1 MPFLSYL
8 ATDIWKS
15 GDFQLEVPGKITILA
30 FTWTCV
36 RTATDQAQRILNE
49 DGAITFVES
58 GRASASSLLALRT
71 LVANGYLR
79 LSIPRAGRTVGS
91 SAEERAVF
99 VREAVEIIAEAISGQ
114 DIEADFDTVY
124 STRWQVDETGAQHDP
139 IVLRA
144 AWALINVWLAG
155 SLSGALS
162 NLASISE
169 AEDWFYGQDKELLPS
184 LANRLSA
191 RTRFSLIRPLGRL
204 KVDADLLDLLPYILE
219 PHGPGSRLSVM
230 KDPGTLDAWNAK
242 RDDGVFYT
250 PSDVADYM
258 VATAADDLRPDL
270 GPFLVLDPACG
281 TGVYLVA
288 MLRHAVA
295 TQGVDPLSYAI
306 AHLYGID
313 VSDRSVESCAFVLL
327 NYCLKSV
334 STGGHSPWSAWQA
347 LRLNL
352 AAADSLKLRIDRDSD
367 NADNCQ
373 RREKMRTRF
382 LQKGRDRAK
391 LLGYEPQAGT
401 RRINLF
407 GWEAE
412 KHSSIELGHLFPEM
426 SRGCDLLVG
435 NPPYAELGER
445 DDFKHLVEE
454 YATLKHSQPGGNEN
468 IYLLFVE
475 MMWRLT
481 KRGHS
486 AASLVVPLSIAYHQ
500 GKDYS
505 ACRQAMA
512 TKGGTWRCAFFDRE
526 PHALFGEDVKT
537 RNAILFRREAIAELG
552 HGLKAKIE
560 TGPLRKWTS
569 RTRDGLFNSIR
580 FTPIASSNIVR
591 GIPKLEGPELS
602 KVFTV
607 LVSRQDSLTT
617 LYKKA
622 RSLRQCAAFVP
633 CESPRVF
640 IASTA
645 YNFLNVYR
653 PLSDEESGLPG
664 SENSVHCLEFARV
677 DTANL
682 AFAVLCSRLVYGLW
696 HAQGDGFHVARW
708 FIESIPFGVSSFT
721 EAQSASLQGLGRE
734 LWDELQKHRI
744 VSVNRGKQTI
754 AFRPLACDRER
765 DEIDTILLKAAD
777 LPTSML
783 DVLRSFIV
791 STVFVDHT
799 DASRQHLISHFQ
811 RIETVPCPTERTST
825 PARRASSPRKN
836 GGNTRRQ
843 SGI

>member
-1 MPFLSYL
+1 
-8 ATDIWKS
+8 
-15 GDFQLEVPGKITILA
+15 
-30 FTWTCV
+30 
-36 RTATDQAQRILNE
+36 
-49 DGAITFVES
+49 
-58 GRASASSLLALRT
+58 
-71 LVANGYLR
+71 VANGDLR
-79 LSIPRAGRTVGS
+79 LSIPRAGRTVVS

-99 VREAVEIIAEAISGQ
+99 VREAIDIIAEALSGQ
-114 DIEADFDTVY
+114 DIEADFNTVY
-124 STRWQVDETGAQHDP
+124 GARWQVGETGAQHDP
-139 IVLRA
+139 IVRRA

-162 NLASISE
+162 CLASISE
-169 AEDWFYGQDKELLPS
+169 AEDWFYGQDKEPLPS
-184 LANRLSA
+184 LANRLNA
-191 RTRFSLIRPLGRL
+191 HTRFSLIRPLGRL
-204 KVDADLLDLLPYILE
+204 KVDADFLDLLPYILE
-219 PHGPGSRLSVM
+219 PHGPGSRLTVM
-230 KDPGTLDAWNAK
+230 KDPGTLNAWNAK

-258 VATAADDLRPDL
+258 VATASDDLRPAL
-270 GPFLVLDPACG
+270 SPFLVLDPACG

-306 AHLYGID
+306 EHLYGID

-334 STGGHSPWSAWQA
+334 SIGGTSPWSAWQA
-347 LRLNL
+347 IRLNL
-352 AAADSLKLRIDRDSD
+352 AAADALKLKVNRDSD
-367 NADNCQ
+367 HADNC
-373 RREKMRTRF
+373 RRRQEMRTRF
-382 LQKGRDRAK
+382 VQQGWDRAK
-391 LLGYEPQAGT
+391 LDGHEPQAGS
-401 RRINLF
+401 RRTNLF

-412 KHSSIELGHLFPEM
+412 RHSSIDLGRLFPEM

-435 NPPYAELGER
+435 NPPYTELGHR

-468 IYLLFVE
+468 IYLMFVE

-505 ACRQAMA
+505 SCRQAMA

-537 RNAILFRREAIAELG
+537 RNAILFRREAVDDLG
-552 HGLKAKIE
+552 RGPKAKIE

-569 RTRDGLFNSIR
+569 RSRDTLFSSIR
-580 FTPIASSNIVR
+580 FTPLASFNIVR

-602 KVFTV
+602 RAFTV
-607 LVSRQDSLTT
+607 LLSRQDSLTT
-617 LYKKA
+617 LYRKA
-622 RSLRQCAAFVP
+622 RSLRQCDAFVP
-633 CESPRVF
+633 CDWPRVF
-640 IASTA
+640 VASTA

-653 PLSDEESGLPG
+653 HLSDEEGGHPA
-664 SENSVHCLEFARV
+664 SENSVHCLEFARE
-677 DTANL
+677 DTATL
-682 AFAVLCSRLVYGLW
+682 AFAVLSSRLVYWLW
-696 HAQGDGFHVARW
+696 HALGDGFHVARW
-708 FIESIPFGVSSFT
+708 FIESIPFGISSFT
-721 EAQSASLQGLGRE
+721 VAQSESLQGLGRE
-734 LWDELQKHRI
+734 LWTELQKHRI

-765 DEIDTILLKAAD
+765 DEIDTILLDSAN

-791 STVFVDHT
+791 STVLVDHT
-799 DASRQHLISHFQ
+799 DARRQHLISHFQ
-811 RIETVPCPTERTST
+811 RIETIPCPTERTST
-825 PARRASSPRKN
+825 PVRRASSQRKN
-836 GGNTRRQ
+836 GGNTRRR